1 MLAPVPPPP
10 QQYTN
15 PITSTINTG
24 WPSMNLTPQNAFLYQ
39 PETLGNEFSVLSYVY
54 GSHPCLPTFSL
65 LALGGSNLDSILPP
79 DANPSVRQFRV
90 PSSTPVV

>member
-1 MLAPVPPPP
+1 MLAPVAPPP
-10 QQYTN
+10 QPYTN

-54 GSHPCLPTFSL
+54 GSHSCLPTFSL
-65 LALGGSNLDSILPP
+65 LALGGSNLDSILPLTP
-79 DANPSVRQFRV
+79 
-90 PSSTPVV
+90 TPVSDNFESPVRPL